1 MGDLRVGKQRHLI
14 FATPFLTE
22 ELTVVKD
29 PFKPPGQLLSIH
41 SFILQDGRR
50 KHLPLALV
58 LMSRK
63 MEEDYVAVLQ
73 ALVNDLEETSVEE
86 FMVDYEVDKLIQLK
100 NL

>member
-1 MGDLRVGKQRHLI
+1 
-14 FATPFLTE
+14 
-22 ELTVVKD
+22 
-29 PFKPPGQLLSIH
+29 
-41 SFILQDGRR
+41 
-50 KHLPLALV
+50 
-58 LMSRK
+58 MSRK